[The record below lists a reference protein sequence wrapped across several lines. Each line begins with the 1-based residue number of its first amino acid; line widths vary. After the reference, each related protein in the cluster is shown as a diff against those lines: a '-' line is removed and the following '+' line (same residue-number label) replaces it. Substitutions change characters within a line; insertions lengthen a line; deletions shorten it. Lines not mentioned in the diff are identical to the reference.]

1 MAFVKGQSG
10 NPLGRYPSTKSI
22 QIRAKKHAEDA
33 LGVLIEVMQD
43 NTAPSDSRVTAA
55 NSVLSRADGKSGDH
69 HD

>member
-1 MAFVKGQSG
+1 MPFAKGQSG

-43 NTAPSDSRVTAA
+43 TTVSVDSRVTAA
-55 NSVLSRADGKSGDH
+55 NSVLDRATGKQEITQ
-69 HD
+69 